1 VCRAGLRIDGSG
13 LLISVSRGV
22 SSKASQGPGAMG
34 QEARRLRDEI
44 NLLREERVEK
54 AVVQVADTIASAVT
68 GAVTSALGLADSST
82 ELKPYQREF
91 ISFAIARQVLSFG
104 RFQLKSGRI
113 SPYFFNVGRFCSG
126 GCLSTLSRC
135 ICGYIP
141 VVKRQFG

>member
-1 VCRAGLRIDGSG
+1 
-13 LLISVSRGV
+13 
-22 SSKASQGPGAMG
+22 MG

-54 AVVQVADTIASAVT
+54 AVLRVADTIASAVT

-113 SPYFFNVGRFCSG
+113 SPYFFNVGRFCTG
-126 GCLSTLSRC
+126 GCLSTVSR
-135 ICGYIP
+135 YNQLLHADH
-141 VVKRQFG
+141 RSQQL

>member
-1 VCRAGLRIDGSG
+1 MCRAGLRIDGSG

-54 AVVQVADTIASAVT
+54 AVVQVADTIA
-68 GAVTSALGLADSST
+68 SALGLADSST